1 MNQKCYTLWTFPILL
16 LLKMDISAGHFLCGV
31 IGGSQFLHELYLSC
45 YDLSI
50 VAVRACVTE
59 ILYAQ
64 W

>member
-1 MNQKCYTLWTFPILL
+1 
-16 LLKMDISAGHFLCGV
+16 MDISAGHFLCGV